1 MPKASLADFV
11 TDWETLLKNVSDA
24 AAELPNMDVYKGTL
38 EQLLAKAMDGIA
50 LSHARRGLKQQE
62 TKERQELM
70 AQGKDAA
77 AQLRAAVKAHFGP
90 RSERLLQ
97 FGMTPIR
104 KRKKAPVQ
112 TVKEPTPAHPPA
124 PAPTSETTSQKP

>member
-50 LSHARRGLKQQE
+50 LSHARRGLQQQE
-62 TKERQELM
+62 TKERPEL
-70 AQGKDAA
+70 
-77 AQLRAAVKAHFGP
+77 VAHG
-90 RSERLLQ
+90 
-97 FGMTPIR
+97 
-104 KRKKAPVQ
+104 
-112 TVKEPTPAHPPA
+112 
-124 PAPTSETTSQKP
+124 

>member
-62 TKERQELM
+62 TKERKELM

-112 TVKEPTPAHPPA
+112 AVKEPTPAHPPA
-124 PAPTSETTSQKP
+124 PAPTPETTSQKP